1 MHKIIHFLFTGFF
14 LLTALTGSATVRLPA
29 LFSDNMVLQRGMT
42 VRIWGWADEGEGVL
56 VNFRDQ
62 EEYTVAKDGKWC
74 VELSSLKAGGPDVL
88 KVSGRNAIE
97 VTNVLVGEVW
107 VCSGQSNMEWPLQS
121 SFEPQSAISASSNP
135 NLRLFAVPNLKANE
149 FVRDVK
155 SSWKPSSPE
164 TTPGFSA
171 VG

>member
-62 EEYTVAKDGKWC
+62 EEYTVAKNGKWC
-74 VELSSLKAGGPDVL
+74 VELSSLQAGGPDVL

-97 VTNVLVGEVW
+97 VTNVLVGEVKMTRDEVKTIVRDTTLFGW
-107 VCSGQSNMEWPLQS
+107 SNRWLESYYKQLKVVRPHPAVL
-121 SFEPQSAISASSNP
+121 PPGSASKP
-135 NLRLFAVPNLKANE
+135 PALAKA
-149 FVRDVK
+149 
-155 SSWKPSSPE
+155 
-164 TTPGFSA
+164 
-171 VG
+171 